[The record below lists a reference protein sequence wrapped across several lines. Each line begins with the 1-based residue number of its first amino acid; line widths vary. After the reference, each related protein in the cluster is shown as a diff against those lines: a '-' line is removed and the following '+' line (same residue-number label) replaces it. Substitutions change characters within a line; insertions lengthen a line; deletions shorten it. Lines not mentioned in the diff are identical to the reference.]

1 MLLTRAQEVLL
12 DQISEA
18 RQREQAAIKV
28 VEDQFRE
35 QIRVLKEGK
44 GYEDTHRLM
53 REAHEAGIPKR
64 QIGLAY
70 GTKDPH
76 TVNRILG
83 TSTPATTHA
92 AHTPTLTPAE
102 NSVFVEEMSYSDPDF
117 PHFLGENHPVSKIQ
131 VACLQVTPTSKIGR
145 VSAVVDL
152 KAKICVES
160 DSTELTRL
168 IDGPRYEYPQALED
182 ALGPLLDRAG
192 ARPLSRPCCA
202 TTVVP
207 TNPHNAR
214 R

>member
-1 MLLTRAQEVLL
+1 MLLTRTQETLL

-83 TSTPATTHA
+83 TTTPAPTQTA
-92 AHTPTLTPAE
+92 AAPTPTPTE
-102 NSVFVEEMSYSDPDF
+102 NTVFVEEMSYSDPDF

-131 VACLQVTPTSKIGR
+131 VTYLKISPVSKIGG

-160 DSTELTRL
+160 DSTDLTRL
-168 IDGPRYEYPQALED
+168 IDGPRENYPQPLED
-182 ALGPLLDRAG
+182 ALGPLLDKYA
-192 ARPLSRPCCA
+192 
-202 TTVVP
+202 P
-207 TNPHNAR
+207 TA
-214 R
+214 

>member
-1 MLLTRAQEVLL
+1 MLLTRTQEVLL

-53 REAHEAGIPKR
+53 REAHETGIPKR

-83 TSTPATTHA
+83 TTTPPQTTA
-92 AHTPTLTPAE
+92 TPTPTPTE
-102 NSVFVEEMSYSDPDF
+102 NTIFVEEMSYSDPDF

-131 VACLQVTPTSKIGR
+131 VISLQISPSSKIGR

-152 KAKICVES
+152 RAKICVES

-168 IDGPRYEYPQALED
+168 IDGPRSNYPQPLED

-192 ARPLSRPCCA
+192 RLY
-202 TTVVP
+202 
-207 TNPHNAR
+207 
-214 R
+214 

>member
-1 MLLTRAQEVLL
+1 MLLTRTQEVLL

-83 TSTPATTHA
+83 TAPNPT
-92 AHTPTLTPAE
+92 HTPTPTPTDTPTE
-102 NSVFVEEMSYSDPDF
+102 NTVFVEEMSYSDPDF
-117 PHFLGENHPVSKIQ
+117 PHFLGENHPVSKIR
-131 VACLQVTPTSKIGR
+131 VTALQISPTLKIGG

-160 DSTELTRL
+160 DSTDLTRL
-168 IDGPRYEYPQALED
+168 IDGPRSDYPQPLED
-182 ALGPLLDRAG
+182 ALGPLLDRAA
-192 ARPLSRPCCA
+192 ARP
-202 TTVVP
+202 
-207 TNPHNAR
+207 
-214 R
+214 